1 MVSCLDRLL
10 KKRGGGAR
18 LARGRPPVTVF
29 QHPVEGRSWRWRLTL
44 LGGALLVA
52 GCELKEV
59 ELPAGDP
66 VVIVHAVMR
75 PDLDQQFVVV
85 ERSFTG
91 AVDPGKFEIGP
102 IPGNSPRTPVAGAA
116 VWVTNLDLPSD
127 PCGNPVPFL
136 EQPSGMADFLVRAG
150 VYLSPTS
157 CPTMRPGDRLELRV
171 QTPELEVVSGMA
183 RVPGL
188 NTAFLAV
195 GNDSAEFGIGD
206 TTMFN
211 RDQDVLRVRVEA
223 SAGRLLQLQV
233 RRPGDLSKLRATKI
247 FADTTAM
254 TLRGDAIDVFVR
266 GEGEDVFRAGRH
278 YELTVA
284 ITDTNYFDFARS
296 RNSSLTGRG
305 FINHLLGGVGVFGSL
320 VATSTLVTVVGD
332 LDDPREGVYRLT
344 GQLLGI
350 DVDVTLTVYLARSI
364 EDSEFSAFLD
374 GQWLAQQE
382 VGEGAV
388 QWAPLALSMESVDG
402 RFDRDRLLVVVQ
414 DTMADEVQI
423 LTLRGVRKPDA
434 PFTVAVA
441 DSTPFGAALMGS
453 LTAVMQ

>member
-1 MVSCLDRLL
+1 MSRPDRLL
-10 KKRGGGAR
+10 KEWGGSAGFAKYR
-18 LARGRPPVTVF
+18 STVTVL
-29 QHPVEGRSWRWRLTL
+29 QRPVDARSWWWWLSL
-44 LGGALLVA
+44 PCGALLVA

-75 PDLDQQFVVV
+75 PDFDQQFVVV

-102 IPGNSPRTPVAGAA
+102 IPGNSPRTPIAGAA

-136 EQPSGMADFLVRAG
+136 EQPPGMADLLVRAG
-150 VYLSPTS
+150 IYLSPRS

-171 QTPELEVVSGMA
+171 ETPEEDVVTGMA

-188 NTAFLAV
+188 NTAFLSV
-195 GNDSAEFGIGD
+195 GNDSVEFGTGD
-206 TTMFN
+206 TTTFN
-211 RDQDVLRVRVEA
+211 RDQDVLGVRVDA

-233 RRPGDLSKLRATKI
+233 RRPGDLSDVRATKI

-254 TLRGDAIDVFVR
+254 ALRGDAIDVFVR
-266 GEGEDVFRAGRH
+266 GGGEDVFRAGRH
-278 YELTVA
+278 YGLTVA

-296 RNSSLTGRG
+296 RNNSLTGRG

-350 DVDVTLTVYLARSI
+350 DVDVTMTVYLARSI
-364 EDSEFSAFLD
+364 ADSELSAFLD

-382 VGEGAV
+382 VGPEGAV
-388 QWAPLALSMESVDG
+388 QWAPLTLNMESVDG
-402 RFDRDRLLVVVQ
+402 RFDRDRLFVVVE
-414 DTMADEVQI
+414 DTVSDEVQI

-441 DSTPFGAALMGS
+441 DSSPLGAAQLGS
-453 LTAVMQ
+453 LTAVKQ